1 MEASMTDAQQ
11 TRTIIDFL
19 LELSQDPQ
27 KAAEYKADPTGYMTS
42 HGIDADLQQEILQA
56 QESALAS
63 HTSRYDDGGEVAGG
77 GDSGGGGG
85 GGSTVIVAVVVVV
98 VA

>member
-1 MEASMTDAQQ
+1 MAAAQHA
-11 TRTIIDFL
+11 RSIVDFV
-19 LELSQDPQ
+19 LELSQNPD
-27 KAAEYKADPTGYMTS
+27 KAAEYKADPTAYMTS
-42 HGIDADLQQEILQA
+42 RGMDADLQQEILQA

-63 HTSRYDDGGEVAGG
+63 HTTRYDDGGEVAGTG
-77 GDSGGGGG
+77 GDSGG

>member
-1 MEASMTDAQQ
+1 MTDAQS

-77 GDSGGGGG
+77 GGDSGGS